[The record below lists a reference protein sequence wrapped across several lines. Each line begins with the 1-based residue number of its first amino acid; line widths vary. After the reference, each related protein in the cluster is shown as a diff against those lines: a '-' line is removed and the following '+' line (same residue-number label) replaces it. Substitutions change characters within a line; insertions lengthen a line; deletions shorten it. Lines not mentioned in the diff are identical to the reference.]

1 LSAWENGYVDEV
13 MCDLQGSNEKAAIKR
28 LRALSVRVGVVGSRE
43 LKMEATGTLGVN
55 LQMMQAKQKFS
66 VVLERLA
73 AVFTVVLLL
82 VALVAAHYRYVPRAV
97 EGAPAS
103 DLQKQIGELTEQ
115 VERLKQEQGMP
126 ASVLDRYRNSVG
138 YIYAVYRVGF
148 AHHRPALRAR
158 SAGTGFLIG
167 NGLVATNRHVAEPWY
182 GDAESEVL
190 IHRGASTTLESL
202 VVFFPGSPTP
212 LKLFPA
218 SISKTSDLAILRTES
233 SDAVRDL
240 PVLPLAKAVG
250 SPGQVVML
258 IGYPMGIAGMVAKSP
273 TRVYERLTYRG
284 NDIRAAKDL
293 AALSLIRPS
302 VTYGHL
308 GDIVND
314 ELIYDA
320 PTAHGGSGGP
330 VFNAGGE
337 VIGVNFA
344 YMDGFSG
351 ATLGIS
357 VESLR
362 PLLQEAQRN

>member
-1 LSAWENGYVDEV
+1 
-13 MCDLQGSNEKAAIKR
+13 
-28 LRALSVRVGVVGSRE
+28 
-43 LKMEATGTLGVN
+43 
-55 LQMMQAKQKFS
+55 MMQAKQKFS
-66 VVLERLA
+66 LVRA
-73 AVFTVVLLL
+73 GAVFTVVLLL
-82 VALVAAHYRYVPRAV
+82 VALVAAHYRYPPRAV
-97 EGAPAS
+97 AGRSAS
-103 DLQKQIGELTEQ
+103 DLQKQIGELTTQ

-126 ASVLDRYRNSVG
+126 ASMLDHYRNSVG
-138 YIYAVYRVGF
+138 YIYGVYRVGF
-148 AHHRPALRAR
+148 ANQRPALRVR
-158 SAGTGFLIG
+158 SSGTGFLIG

-182 GDAESEVL
+182 GDAESEAL
-190 IHRGASTTLESL
+190 IHRGASATLESF

-212 LKLFPA
+212 VTLLPA
-218 SISKTSDLAILRTES
+218 SVSKTSDLAILRTES
-233 SDAVRDL
+233 CDAVRDL
-240 PVLPLAKAVG
+240 PVLPLARAVG

-273 TRVYERLTYRG
+273 TRVYERLAYRK
-284 NDIRAAKDL
+284 NDISAAKDL

-308 GDIVND
+308 GDVIND

-330 VFNAGGE
+330 VFNARGE

-351 ATLGIS
+351 STLGIS

-362 PLLQEAQRN
+362 PMLQEAQHN

>member
-1 LSAWENGYVDEV
+1 
-13 MCDLQGSNEKAAIKR
+13 MI
-28 LRALSVRVGVVGSRE
+28 
-43 LKMEATGTLGVN
+43 
-55 LQMMQAKQKFS
+55 QAKQKFS
-66 VVLERLA
+66 VVRLG
-73 AVFTVVLLL
+73 AVFIVVLLL
-82 VALVAAHYRYVPRAV
+82 VALVAAHYRYAPRAV

-103 DLQKQIGELTEQ
+103 DLQNRIGELTAQ

-126 ASVLDRYRNSVG
+126 ASVLDHYRNSVG
-138 YIYAVYRVGF
+138 YIYGVYRVGF
-148 AHHRPALRAR
+148 ANQRPALRVR

-182 GDAESEVL
+182 GDAKSEAL
-190 IHRGASTTLESL
+190 IHRGATTTLENL

-212 LKLFPA
+212 VKLLPA
-218 SISKTSDLAILRTES
+218 LVSKTSDLAILRTES

-240 PVLPLAKAVG
+240 PVLPLARAVG

-273 TRVYERLTYRG
+273 TRERLAYRK
-284 NDIRAAKDL
+284 NDISAAKDL
-293 AALSLIRPS
+293 AALCLIRPS

-308 GDIVND
+308 GDVIND
-314 ELIYDA
+314 QLIYDA

-330 VFNAGGE
+330 VFNARGE

-344 YMDGFSG
+344 YMDGVPGS
-351 ATLGIS
+351 TLGIS

-362 PLLQEAQRN
+362 PLLQEAQH